1 MLKVKKKIQNP
12 KSQGHEELTN
22 LQNDIKNSIKNLFI
36 KDQKNKKTINEYA
49 DLITKIRNKYAQLQ
63 KENDQLRIELQKY
76 QQYIQNIS
84 QTPYRKP
91 SYIRPKRKRMQY
103 YDESGKSDSYISE
116 IRKRPREPKKR
127 KIIYEDDID
136 GVPYEANS
144 PTEEEEQEEDDIYE
158 VQKKKPKKKKKKI
171 EKV

>member
-91 SYIRPKRKRMQY
+91 SYRRPNRKRMQ
-103 YDESGKSDSYISE
+103 
-116 IRKRPREPKKR
+116 
-127 KIIYEDDID
+127 
-136 GVPYEANS
+136 
-144 PTEEEEQEEDDIYE
+144 
-158 VQKKKPKKKKKKI
+158 
-171 EKV
+171 